1 MGLKLR
7 QSPGNNWPEGEGKGK
22 EEPGEQ
28 KGASK
33 LALSWLK
40 LYLWHRLFSLNKQA
54 SDPSTRWEAVRGR
67 HTLNFPFPAWL
78 GWSQKKKV
86 TAAPGNHGQEEVKH
100 RRMFKRPQVPWHS
113 GRASLPHPQPG
124 SRRQGTGTSLQ
135 TGWHVEQAPRNR
147 PDIRHA
153 DGQQGEQNCS
163 TGAFSKSWKIY
174 LISPRCPRG
183 QEDTQWQQKT
193 RPFRKLRPACKGKLE
208 MDTVAATE
216 NILTLTHQQND

>member
-67 HTLNFPFPAWL
+67 HTLNFPLPAWL
-78 GWSQKKKV
+78 GWSQKEKV
-86 TAAPGNHGQEEVKH
+86 TAAPGNHEQEEVKH
-100 RRMFKRPQVPWHS
+100 RRMFKRPRVPWHS
-113 GRASLPHPQPG
+113 ARASLPHPQPG
-124 SRRQGTGTSLQ
+124 AGGKGPEHHYRQDDMRGTLHETDLTSGMLTVSTESKTAPQVCFPRVEKSTWFLPAAQGDRRTLSDSRKQGLSG
-135 TGWHVEQAPRNR
+135 N
-147 PDIRHA
+147 
-153 DGQQGEQNCS
+153 
-163 TGAFSKSWKIY
+163 
-174 LISPRCPRG
+174 
-183 QEDTQWQQKT
+183 
-193 RPFRKLRPACKGKLE
+193 
-208 MDTVAATE
+208 
-216 NILTLTHQQND
+216 